1 MEKEYMA
8 GYDFRVGS
16 LTKKEFA
23 AGDTA
28 LVNHNPYADD
38 NKNPFDASGT
48 YPVGVHKIK
57 WFVEDG
63 CGNIAVCETLFEVK
77 DCKAPTPYCR
87 FGVITVVMPS
97 RMYHNLGK

>member
-1 MEKEYMA
+1 LKWEYKIDLFNDGKGVHA

-77 DCKAPTPYCR
+77 DCKSANT
-87 FGVITVVMPS
+87 I
-97 RMYHNLGK
+97 LLDLE